1 MIGPGPAVRREC
13 RSREAGFSLVELLLA
28 MVLSAGL
35 LAGAWGW
42 TWTIARASAD
52 GDDAQELRSA
62 AAFAERTLSA
72 DVHGMCAL
80 VTETAPGCTRSSLVL
95 RVREDDDVRDVPV
108 VYDSVR
114 GLLWRLTS
122 SCHLV
127 DGISTCRFAYLDER
141 GAELDCANGLSPAQ
155 AAQVRRITL
164 HLVLRRGRAVVETTW
179 TAALEGGGL

>member
-1 MIGPGPAVRREC
+1 MINLGTLVQRAHRAG
-13 RSREAGFSLVELLLA
+13 EAGFSLVELLLA

-42 TWTIARASAD
+42 TWTIARAAAG

-72 DVHGMCAL
+72 DVHGRCAL
-80 VTETAPGCTRSSLVL
+80 VTGTAPGCTRSSLML
-95 RVREDDDVRDVPV
+95 RVPEGDGVRDVPV

-127 DGISTCRFAYLDER
+127 DGISTCRFAYLDEK
-141 GAELDCANGLSPAQ
+141 GDEIDCANGLSPEQ
-155 AAQVRRITL
+155 AAQVRRIAL
-164 HLVLRRGRAVVETTW
+164 HLVLRRGRAVFQTTW